1 MGLGPLRDE
10 FPARGRFEFDRVEP
24 DVGTVEARADHDRPV
39 ESEIPGDFRDLSFR
53 RGRGE
58 RGDDGACGQL
68 CDEFADAHVAWAEVV
83 SPLEHAVRL
92 VDGDEV
98 HAGGLG
104 ESGEIVG
111 EQALRRDVQ
120 DAQASPMGHVVDAS
134 ASFRRHSAVDQ
145 GGGHSPCL
153 QRLHLV
159 AHERA

>member
-1 MGLGPLRDE
+1 MPLPSWVLAHFVMNFLRADGLSSIG
-10 FPARGRFEFDRVEP
+10 VEP

-58 RGDDGACGQL
+58 SGDDGACGQL

-111 EQALRRDVQ
+111 EQALRATYQ
-120 DAQASPMGHVVDAS
+120 DAQASPWAMS
-134 ASFRRHSAVDQ
+134 
-145 GGGHSPCL
+145 
-153 QRLHLV
+153 
-159 AHERA
+159 

>member
-1 MGLGPLRDE
+1 
-10 FPARGRFEFDRVEP
+10 
-24 DVGTVEARADHDRPV
+24 
-39 ESEIPGDFRDLSFR
+39 
-53 RGRGE
+53 
-58 RGDDGACGQL
+58 
-68 CDEFADAHVAWAEVV
+68 
-83 SPLEHAVRL
+83 
-92 VDGDEV
+92 
-98 HAGGLG
+98 LG